1 MKHHLRAFGLG
12 VLLALGCV
20 VGYSQLDKILKAG
33 GIALVVD
40 RFGGDMDRAL
50 NRLTNTKPDKNFATK
65 VVPILSAGNGAH
77 IGAAQVMGKPTS
89 CARCKP
95 SRRLKA
101 TFWGVRCA
109 CVRWSP
115 FPRKARSAASTA
127 WRALGCRASSTSSCN
142 AGRAVRDCRQ

>member
-12 VLLALGCV
+12 VLLTLGFV

-77 IGAAQVMGKPTS
+77 IGAAQVMGKPDLVRKVQ
-89 CARCKP
+89 AVAQVEGDFLGREV
-95 SRRLKA
+95 RL
-101 TFWGVRCA
+101 
-109 CVRWSP
+109 
-115 FPRKARSAASTA
+115 
-127 WRALGCRASSTSSCN
+127 RALIPISTKNPQRSIDRVEGVGVS
-142 AGRAVRDCRQ
+142 GIIDIKL

>member
-12 VLLALGCV
+12 VLLTLGCV
-20 VGYSQLDKILKAG
+20 VGYTQLDRILKAG

-77 IGAAQVMGKPTS
+77 IGAAQVMGKPDLVRKVQ
-89 CARCKP
+89 AVAQV
-95 SRRLKA
+95 KA
-101 TFWGVRCA
+101 TFWGARCA
-109 CVRWSP
+109 C
-115 FPRKARSAASTA
+115 AR
-127 WRALGCRASSTSSCN
+127 
-142 AGRAVRDCRQ
+142 